1 MTNAATEQ
9 PPSAQGVRKAFVTR
23 AAPTGPRK
31 VVILG
36 TGWAAARLAQD
47 LDPAK
52 HTIWVVSPRNHMVFT
67 PLLASTTVGTL
78 DFRSVTVSMR
88 NIQPALNTGP
98 HRYVTALAENID
110 LEKKQVVCRAAD
122 ETDETFSVR
131 YDDLC
136 IATGAQGSTF
146 GIPGVEEH
154 AFFLRDV
161 ANADAIRNRIVRN
174 ISLAQIP
181 ECKEEERRKLL
192 SFVIVGGGPT
202 GVEFA
207 GELANLVNEDLKRI
221 ACRIYPLIRITL
233 IEGDRVLGTFNPNL
247 QWYASRTLRRAGVEI
262 IKAFVSGVDE
272 DSITLSDGST
282 IPFGVLVWSTG
293 VGPTEFIDRLPLAKS
308 KDGRLSIDG
317 HLRCQDA
324 SGKTLQN
331 VFSLGDCAS
340 NNAKPLPTLAQVAEQ
355 QGKYLAKQMNAS
367 LAGEEERAAEW
378 KDAPEFAYKQLGS
391 MAGLTSG
398 TAVMELGKTP
408 DNDRSLLS
416 IKGLASFLAWRS
428 AYLTK
433 LGSLQNRLYVV
444 LNWTTTLFLGR
455 DLTRW

>member
-1 MTNAATEQ
+1 MLSRLNAMMMTTRTTRFNTATARSPRGASSRSSHYHRAAALSTSSSSSSSSSRAAASSSLFFRHQHGPHPQGIRRPLHVTNAATEQ

-233 IEGDRVLGTFNPNL
+233 IEGDRVLGTSKRKRERARARTHARSHARTH
-247 QWYASRTLRRAGVEI
+247 ASP
-262 IKAFVSGVDE
+262 SP
-272 DSITLSDGST
+272 
-282 IPFGVLVWSTG
+282 PFPS
-293 VGPTEFIDRLPLAKS
+293 LPLLRI
-308 KDGRLSIDG
+308 RLHTCIIMR
-317 HLRCQDA
+317 H
-324 SGKTLQN
+324 
-331 VFSLGDCAS
+331 SL
-340 NNAKPLPTLAQVAEQ
+340 
-355 QGKYLAKQMNAS
+355 
-367 LAGEEERAAEW
+367 
-378 KDAPEFAYKQLGS
+378 
-391 MAGLTSG
+391 
-398 TAVMELGKTP
+398 
-408 DNDRSLLS
+408 
-416 IKGLASFLAWRS
+416 SFP
-428 AYLTK
+428 
-433 LGSLQNRLYVV
+433 SLQVHKEPEELRARQGHGGEV
-444 LNWTTTLFLGR
+444 
-455 DLTRW
+455 